1 MPPYVWA
8 LLIAGGVVLAL
19 AVIYLF
25 LIKTA
30 PVKRAK
36 IEKYGKRFAHRGLWD
51 ADAPENSL
59 AAFAKAVNAG
69 YGIEF
74 DIHKTRDG
82 QVVVF
87 HDDTLTR
94 MCGVEGKIEEKTL
107 DELRAL
113 RLLGTEQGIPTLQ
126 ELLALVDGR
135 VPLLVELKGESTATG
150 LCPVANEILSGYQG
164 DYIVESFNPMLL
176 RWYKKNRPD
185 VVRGQLF
192 CNLNNGR
199 RIKKVIYSM
208 ITVLLTN
215 VLSRPHFLARGLDS
229 ARNPSFLICKYVFRA
244 PSYVWTVRKPEQ
256 IPKDVRE
263 GIIFE
268 GFCPDSKESL

>member
-19 AVIYLF
+19 VVVYLF

-30 PVKRAK
+30 PVKRAAM
-36 IEKYGKRFAHRGLWD
+36 ERYGKTFAHRGLWD

-59 AAFAKAVNAG
+59 AAFEKAVSAG

-82 QVVVF
+82 HVVVF

-94 MCGVEGKIEEKTL
+94 MCGVDGKVEDKTL

-135 VPLLVELKGESTATG
+135 VPLLVELKGESVETG
-150 LCPVANEILSGYQG
+150 LCPVANEILSGYTG
-164 DYIVESFNPMLL
+164 DYLVESFNPMLL
-176 RWYKKNRPD
+176 RWYKKHRPD
-185 VVRGQLF
+185 VMRGQLF

-199 RIKKVIYSM
+199 HIKKVVYSM
-208 ITVLLTN
+208 ISVLLTN
-215 VLSRPHFLARGLDS
+215 VLARPHFLARGLDS
-229 ARNPSFLICKYVFRA
+229 ERNPSFLICKHVFGA

-256 IPKDVRE
+256 MPKDAQE
-263 GIIFE
+263 GMIFE
-268 GFCPDSKESL
+268 GLVPKK

>member
-8 LLIAGGVVLAL
+8 LLIAGGVVLAP

-30 PVKRAK
+30 PVKRAAMDR
-36 IEKYGKRFAHRGLWD
+36 YGKTFAHRGLWD

-59 AAFAKAVNAG
+59 AAFEKAVNAG

-82 QVVVF
+82 HVVVF

-94 MCGVEGKIEEKTL
+94 MCGVDGKVEDKTL
-107 DELRAL
+107 GELRAL

-135 VPLLVELKGESTATG
+135 VPLLVELKGAALDTS
-150 LCPVANEILSGYQG
+150 LCPLANEILSAYKGKYM
-164 DYIVESFNPMLL
+164 IESFNPMLV
-176 RWYKKNRPD
+176 RWYRKNRPD
-185 VVRGQLF
+185 IVRGQLF
-192 CNLNNGR
+192 CNLLREKGGN
-199 RIKKVIYSM
+199 KLFYFL
-208 ITVLLTN
+208 ITILATN
-215 VLSRPHFLARGLDS
+215 VLARPHFLARGLDS
-229 ARNPSFLICKYVFRA
+229 AHNPAFMLCKRLFRT
-244 PSYVWTVRKPEQ
+244 PTYVWTVREPGQ
-256 IPKDVRE
+256 IPQDARD
-263 GIIFE
+263 GMIFE
-268 GFCPDSKESL
+268 RFIPKE